1 MLICCY
7 MKPPRFLPLKS
18 KTGMCVTMVSL
29 CGKKH
34 GRDQV
39 NPKKNQEKKMK
50 LAKTFDKNV
59 GLSLWEETWGGINL
73 TPPKKNQEK
82 NETGKDLDENIY
94 IYIYFFS
101 KTGGIFF
108 CFFFFFGLDSLEIIG
123 GGSSQLVKFN

>member
-7 MKPPRFLPLKS
+7 MGPPRFLPLKS

-39 NPKKNQEKKMK
+39 NPKKNQEKNETGKDLRQK
-50 LAKTFDKNV
+50 CWSV
-59 GLSLWEETWGGINL
+59 SLGRNMGGINL
-73 TPPKKNQEK
+73 TPQKKIRKK
-82 NETGKDLDENIY
+82 NETGKDLRRIY
-94 IYIYFFS
+94 IYIFFS

-108 CFFFFFGLDSLEIIG
+108 VFLFWGGGLDSLEIIG